1 MNIRPGRKML
11 YPGAESREKKKVNKT
26 DEEQENAA
34 AEAERESESADETAA
49 EAESRD
55 AEEAPAD
62 EEKAEGTQDGV
73 TAEEP
78 TEEPQHEKED
88 DGILDRFFRLFHS
101 EPKDKSQLA
110 DVIHEAR
117 ESEIIDEN
125 THNMIEGVFEIS
137 ELRVR
142 DIMIPRS
149 QIIFVHDD
157 DSEESI
163 LSIIASSRHSRYPVV
178 GEDIDEIKG
187 LLIAKDLLIYHN
199 THPKVFNIADFM
211 RPATVIPESVRVD
224 RLLRKLQKERY
235 HLAVVVDEFGSVS
248 GLVTIEDV
256 LEQIVGDIADE
267 GEKSSSDNI
276 KAVNS
281 SSYLISG
288 VTPIEDFNEKFG
300 TEFSNDDA
308 ETIAGLLIKTCGH
321 LPVKGET
328 IVLAGKFKFRVV
340 NADKRRV
347 KQLELR
353 VGK

>member
-1 MNIRPGRKML
+1 
-11 YPGAESREKKKVNKT
+11 VNKQ
-26 DEEQENAA
+26 DEEKESTVS
-34 AEAERESESADETAA
+34 AEAETESAAVPETEDDAVPEA
-49 EAESRD
+49 EAEERSSD
-55 AEEAPAD
+55 GTAEQAAADGAATAEAEE
-62 EEKAEGTQDGV
+62 EE
-73 TAEEP
+73 
-78 TEEPQHEKED
+78 HEKED
-88 DGILDRFFRLFHS
+88 DGILDRFFRLFHH

-125 THNMIEGVFEIS
+125 THDMIEGVFEIS

-149 QIIFVHDD
+149 QIIVVHDD
-157 DSEESI
+157 DTEENI

-178 GEDIDEIKG
+178 GEDIDEIRG
-187 LLIAKDLLIYHN
+187 LLIAKDLLIYRN
-199 THPKVFNIADFM
+199 THPKIFNIRDFM

-224 RLLRKLQKERY
+224 RLLRKFQKERY

-267 GEKSSSDNI
+267 GEKSGTDNI

-353 VGK
+353 LGK

>member
-1 MNIRPGRKML
+1 MRDD
-11 YPGAESREKKKVNKT
+11 KVNKQ
-26 DEEQENAA
+26 DEEKESAVSAEAGTESAAEPETEDDSVPETEAEERSSDGTAEQAA
-34 AEAERESESADETAA
+34 AEGAATA
-49 EAESRD
+49 EAQ
-55 AEEAPAD
+55 EE
-62 EEKAEGTQDGV
+62 E
-73 TAEEP
+73 
-78 TEEPQHEKED
+78 HEKED
-88 DGILDRFFRLFHS
+88 DGILDRFFRLFHH

-125 THNMIEGVFEIS
+125 THDMIEGVFEIS

-149 QIIFVHDD
+149 QIIVVHDD
-157 DSEESI
+157 DTEENI

-187 LLIAKDLLIYHN
+187 LLIAKDLLIYRN
-199 THPKVFNIADFM
+199 THPKTFNIRDFM

-224 RLLRKLQKERY
+224 RLLRKFQKERY

-267 GEKSSSDNI
+267 GEKSGTDNI

-353 VGK
+353 LGK

>member
-1 MNIRPGRKML
+1 
-11 YPGAESREKKKVNKT
+11 
-26 DEEQENAA
+26 
-34 AEAERESESADETAA
+34 
-49 EAESRD
+49 
-55 AEEAPAD
+55 
-62 EEKAEGTQDGV
+62 
-73 TAEEP
+73 
-78 TEEPQHEKED
+78 
-88 DGILDRFFRLFHS
+88 
-101 EPKDKSQLA
+101 
-110 DVIHEAR
+110 
-117 ESEIIDEN
+117 
-125 THNMIEGVFEIS
+125 
-137 ELRVR
+137 
-142 DIMIPRS
+142 MIPRS
-149 QIIFVHDD
+149 QIIVVHDD
-157 DSEESI
+157 DTEENI

-187 LLIAKDLLIYHN
+187 LLIAKDLLIYRN
-199 THPKVFNIADFM
+199 THPKTFNIRDFM

-224 RLLRKLQKERY
+224 RLLRKFQKERY

-267 GEKSSSDNI
+267 GEKSGTDNI

-300 TEFSNDDA
+300 TNFSNDDA

-353 VGK
+353 LGK

>member
-1 MNIRPGRKML
+1 MNKQ
-11 YPGAESREKKKVNKT
+11 
-26 DEEQENAA
+26 DEEKESSVS
-34 AEAERESESADETAA
+34 AEAEA
-49 EAESRD
+49 E
-55 AEEAPAD
+55 
-62 EEKAEGTQDGV
+62 

-78 TEEPQHEKED
+78 LKDDDAVPETEAESGSDSTAEQAAADGVAPAEAQEEEHEKED
-88 DGILDRFFRLFHS
+88 DSILDRFFRLFHH

-125 THNMIEGVFEIS
+125 THDMIEGVFEIS

-149 QIIFVHDD
+149 QIIVVHDD
-157 DSEESI
+157 DTEENI

-187 LLIAKDLLIYHN
+187 LLIAKDLLIYRN
-199 THPKVFNIADFM
+199 THPKTFNIRDFM

-224 RLLRKLQKERY
+224 RLLRKFQKERY

-267 GEKSSSDNI
+267 GEKSGTDNI

-300 TEFSNDDA
+300 TNFSNDDA

-328 IVLAGKFKFRVV
+328 IVLSGKFKFRVV

-353 VGK
+353 LGK

>member
-1 MNIRPGRKML
+1 MTPFRKLRLREETLTPRSRPLPQMVLPQQR
-11 YPGAESREKKKVNKT
+11 SRRST
-26 DEEQENAA
+26 
-34 AEAERESESADETAA
+34 RRRMTASSTA
-49 EAESRD
+49 SSGSSTASPRTSR
-55 AEEAPAD
+55 
-62 EEKAEGTQDGV
+62 
-73 TAEEP
+73 
-78 TEEPQHEKED
+78 
-88 DGILDRFFRLFHS
+88 
-101 EPKDKSQLA
+101 
-110 DVIHEAR
+110 
-117 ESEIIDEN
+117 EN
-125 THNMIEGVFEIS
+125 THDMIEGVFEIS

-149 QIIFVHDD
+149 QIIVVHDD
-157 DSEESI
+157 DTEENI

-178 GEDIDEIKG
+178 GEDIDEIRG
-187 LLIAKDLLIYHN
+187 LLIAKDLLIYRN
-199 THPKVFNIADFM
+199 THPKTFNIRDFM
-211 RPATVIPESVRVD
+211 RPATIIPESVRVD
-224 RLLRKLQKERY
+224 RLLRKFQKERY

-267 GEKSSSDNI
+267 GEKSGTDNI

-353 VGK
+353 LGK

>member
-1 MNIRPGRKML
+1 MRDDQ
-11 YPGAESREKKKVNKT
+11 VNKQ
-26 DEEQENAA
+26 DEEKESTVS
-34 AEAERESESADETAA
+34 AEAETESAAVPETEDDAVPEA
-49 EAESRD
+49 EAEERSS
-55 AEEAPAD
+55 
-62 EEKAEGTQDGV
+62 DG
-73 TAEEP
+73 TAEQAAADGAATAEAQ
-78 TEEPQHEKED
+78 EEEHEKED
-88 DGILDRFFRLFHS
+88 DGILDRFFRLFHH

-125 THNMIEGVFEIS
+125 THDMIEGVFEIS

-149 QIIFVHDD
+149 QIIVVHDD
-157 DSEESI
+157 DTEENI

-187 LLIAKDLLIYHN
+187 LLIAKDLLIYRN
-199 THPKVFNIADFM
+199 THPKTFNIRDFM

-224 RLLRKLQKERY
+224 RLLRKFQKERY

-267 GEKSSSDNI
+267 GEKSGTDNI

-353 VGK
+353 LGK

>member
-1 MNIRPGRKML
+1 MNKQ
-11 YPGAESREKKKVNKT
+11 
-26 DEEQENAA
+26 DEEKESAVSAEAGTESAAEPETEDDSVPETEAEERSSDGTAEQAA
-34 AEAERESESADETAA
+34 AEGAATA
-49 EAESRD
+49 EAQ
-55 AEEAPAD
+55 EE
-62 EEKAEGTQDGV
+62 E
-73 TAEEP
+73 
-78 TEEPQHEKED
+78 HEKED
-88 DGILDRFFRLFHS
+88 DGILDRFFRLFHH

-125 THNMIEGVFEIS
+125 THDMIEGVFEIS

-149 QIIFVHDD
+149 QIIVVHDD
-157 DSEESI
+157 DTEENI

-187 LLIAKDLLIYHN
+187 LLIAKDLLIYRN
-199 THPKVFNIADFM
+199 THPKTFNIRDFM

-224 RLLRKLQKERY
+224 RLLRKFQKERY

-267 GEKSSSDNI
+267 GEKSGTDNI

-300 TEFSNDDA
+300 TNFSNDDA
-308 ETIAGLLIKTCGH
+308 ETIAGLIIKTCGH

-353 VGK
+353 LGK

>member
-1 MNIRPGRKML
+1 MRDD
-11 YPGAESREKKKVNKT
+11 KVNKQ
-26 DEEQENAA
+26 DEEKESAVSAEAGTEAAEEPLRDEDDAVPETEAEERSSDGTAEQAA
-34 AEAERESESADETAA
+34 AEGAATA
-49 EAESRD
+49 EAE
-55 AEEAPAD
+55 EE
-62 EEKAEGTQDGV
+62 E
-73 TAEEP
+73 
-78 TEEPQHEKED
+78 HEKED
-88 DGILDRFFRLFHS
+88 DGILDRFFRLFHH

-224 RLLRKLQKERY
+224 RLLRKFQKERY

-267 GEKSSSDNI
+267 GEKKGTDNI

-308 ETIAGLLIKTCGH
+308 ETIAGLIIKTCGH

-353 VGK
+353 LGK

>member
-1 MNIRPGRKML
+1 MRDD
-11 YPGAESREKKKVNKT
+11 KVNKQ
-26 DEEQENAA
+26 DEEKESAVS
-34 AEAERESESADETAA
+34 AEAET
-49 EAESRD
+49 EA
-55 AEEAPAD
+55 
-62 EEKAEGTQDGV
+62 
-73 TAEEP
+73 AEEP
-78 TEEPQHEKED
+78 LRDEDDAVPEPEAEERSSDGTAEQAAADGAATAEAQEEEHEKED
-88 DGILDRFFRLFHS
+88 DGILDRFFRLFHH

-125 THNMIEGVFEIS
+125 THDMIEGVFEIS

-149 QIIFVHDD
+149 QIIVVHDD
-157 DSEESI
+157 DTEENI

-187 LLIAKDLLIYHN
+187 LLIAKDLLIYRN
-199 THPKVFNIADFM
+199 THPKTFNIRDFM

-224 RLLRKLQKERY
+224 RLLRKFQKERY

-267 GEKSSSDNI
+267 GEKSGTDNI

-300 TEFSNDDA
+300 TNFSNDDA

-353 VGK
+353 LVK

>member
-1 MNIRPGRKML
+1 M
-11 YPGAESREKKKVNKT
+11 NKT
-26 DEEQENAA
+26 DDRKESAAA
-34 AEAERESESADETAA
+34 AETEEKSSSVPEREDGTVPETEAERGDSDAAAAEQAASADGSA
-49 EAESRD
+49 S
-55 AEEAPAD
+55 AEE
-62 EEKAEGTQDGV
+62 
-73 TAEEP
+73 
-78 TEEPQHEKED
+78 HEKED

-125 THNMIEGVFEIS
+125 THDMIEGVFEIS

-149 QIIFVHDD
+149 QIIVVHDD
-157 DSEESI
+157 DTEENI

-187 LLIAKDLLIYHN
+187 LLIAKDLLIYRN
-199 THPKVFNIADFM
+199 THPKTFNIRDFM

-224 RLLRKLQKERY
+224 RLLRKFQKERY

-267 GEKSSSDNI
+267 GEKSGTDNI

-353 VGK
+353 LVK

>member
-1 MNIRPGRKML
+1 MRDD
-11 YPGAESREKKKVNKT
+11 KVNKT
-26 DEEQENAA
+26 DEEQENA
-34 AEAERESESADETAA
+34 EAEVQAESADGRDAEKESSEPLSADAGEETSAEAPGSVTAA
-49 EAESRD
+49 EVS
-55 AEEAPAD
+55 
-62 EEKAEGTQDGV
+62 
-73 TAEEP
+73 
-78 TEEPQHEKED
+78 EEPQHEKED

-149 QIIFVHDD
+149 QIIFVH
-157 DSEESI
+157 
-163 LSIIASSRHSRYPVV
+163 ASSRHSRYPVV

-187 LLIAKDLLIYHN
+187 LLIAKDLLIYRN

-224 RLLRKLQKERY
+224 RLLRKFQKERY

-267 GEKSSSDNI
+267 GEKKGTDNI

-308 ETIAGLLIKTCGH
+308 ETIAGLIIKTCGH

>member
-1 MNIRPGRKML
+1 MNKQ
-11 YPGAESREKKKVNKT
+11 
-26 DEEQENAA
+26 DEEKESAVSAEAGTESAAEPETEDDSVPETEAEERSSDGTAEQAA
-34 AEAERESESADETAA
+34 AEGAATA
-49 EAESRD
+49 EAQ
-55 AEEAPAD
+55 EE
-62 EEKAEGTQDGV
+62 E
-73 TAEEP
+73 
-78 TEEPQHEKED
+78 HEKED

-125 THNMIEGVFEIS
+125 THDMIEGVFEIS

-149 QIIFVHDD
+149 QIIVVHDD
-157 DSEESI
+157 DTEENI

-187 LLIAKDLLIYHN
+187 LLIAKDLLIYRN
-199 THPKVFNIADFM
+199 THPKTFNIRDFM

-224 RLLRKLQKERY
+224 RLLRKFQKERY

-267 GEKSSSDNI
+267 GEKSGTDNI

-300 TEFSNDDA
+300 TNFSNDDA

-353 VGK
+353 LGK

>member
-1 MNIRPGRKML
+1 
-11 YPGAESREKKKVNKT
+11 VNNQ
-26 DEEQENAA
+26 DEEKETVS
-34 AEAERESESADETAA
+34 AEAETESAGEPLRDEDDAVPEA
-49 EAESRD
+49 EAEESGSD
-55 AEEAPAD
+55 STAEQAAADGAAPAKSP
-62 EEKAEGTQDGV
+62 EEE
-73 TAEEP
+73 
-78 TEEPQHEKED
+78 HEKED

-125 THNMIEGVFEIS
+125 THDMIEGVFEIS

-149 QIIFVHDD
+149 QIIVVHDD
-157 DSEESI
+157 DTEENI

-187 LLIAKDLLIYHN
+187 LLIAKDLLIYRN
-199 THPKVFNIADFM
+199 THPKTFNIRDFM

-224 RLLRKLQKERY
+224 RLLRKFQKERY

-267 GEKSSSDNI
+267 GEKSGTDNI

-353 VGK
+353 LGK

>member
-1 MNIRPGRKML
+1 MRDD
-11 YPGAESREKKKVNKT
+11 KVNKQ
-26 DEEQENAA
+26 DEEKESAVSAEAGTEAA
-34 AEAERESESADETAA
+34 EEPLRDEDDAVPETEAEERSSDGTAEQAAAQGAATAEAE
-49 EAESRD
+49 
-55 AEEAPAD
+55 EE
-62 EEKAEGTQDGV
+62 E
-73 TAEEP
+73 
-78 TEEPQHEKED
+78 HEKED
-88 DGILDRFFRLFHS
+88 DGILDRFFRLFHH

-125 THNMIEGVFEIS
+125 THDMIEGVFEIS

-149 QIIFVHDD
+149 QIIVVHDD
-157 DSEESI
+157 DTEENI

-187 LLIAKDLLIYHN
+187 LLIAKDLLIYRN
-199 THPKVFNIADFM
+199 THPKTFNIRDFM

-224 RLLRKLQKERY
+224 RLLRKFQKERY

-267 GEKSSSDNI
+267 GEKSGTDNI

-300 TEFSNDDA
+300 TNFSNDDA

-328 IVLAGKFKFRVV
+328 IVLSGKFKFRVV

-353 VGK
+353 LGK

>member
-1 MNIRPGRKML
+1 MNKQ
-11 YPGAESREKKKVNKT
+11 
-26 DEEQENAA
+26 DEEKESAVSAEAGTESAAEPETEDDSVPETEAEERSSDGTAEQAA
-34 AEAERESESADETAA
+34 AEGAATA
-49 EAESRD
+49 EAQ
-55 AEEAPAD
+55 EE
-62 EEKAEGTQDGV
+62 E
-73 TAEEP
+73 
-78 TEEPQHEKED
+78 HEKED
-88 DGILDRFFRLFHS
+88 DGILDRFFRLFHH

-125 THNMIEGVFEIS
+125 THDMIEGVFEIS

-149 QIIFVHDD
+149 QIIVVHDD
-157 DSEESI
+157 DTEENI

-187 LLIAKDLLIYHN
+187 LLIAKDLLIYRN
-199 THPKVFNIADFM
+199 THPKTFNIRDFM

-224 RLLRKLQKERY
+224 RLLRKFQKERY

-267 GEKSSSDNI
+267 GEKKGTDNI

-308 ETIAGLLIKTCGH
+308 ETIAGLIIKTCGH

-353 VGK
+353 LGK

>member
-1 MNIRPGRKML
+1 MRDD
-11 YPGAESREKKKVNKT
+11 KVNKQ
-26 DEEQENAA
+26 DEEKESAVSAEAGTEAAEEPLRDEDDAVPETEAEERSSDGTAEQAA
-34 AEAERESESADETAA
+34 AEGAATA
-49 EAESRD
+49 EAQ
-55 AEEAPAD
+55 EE
-62 EEKAEGTQDGV
+62 E
-73 TAEEP
+73 
-78 TEEPQHEKED
+78 HEKED
-88 DGILDRFFRLFHS
+88 DGILDRFFRLFHH

-149 QIIFVHDD
+149 QIIVVHDD
-157 DSEESI
+157 DTEENI

-187 LLIAKDLLIYHN
+187 LLIAKDLLIYRN
-199 THPKVFNIADFM
+199 THPKTFNIRDFM

-224 RLLRKLQKERY
+224 RLLRKFQKERY

-267 GEKSSSDNI
+267 GEKSGTDNI

-300 TEFSNDDA
+300 TNFSNDDA

-328 IVLAGKFKFRVV
+328 IVLSGKFKFRVV

-353 VGK
+353 LGK

>member
-1 MNIRPGRKML
+1 MNKQ
-11 YPGAESREKKKVNKT
+11 
-26 DEEQENAA
+26 DEEKESAVSAEAGTESAAEPETEDDSVPETEAEERSSDGTAEQAA
-34 AEAERESESADETAA
+34 AEGAATA
-49 EAESRD
+49 EAQ
-55 AEEAPAD
+55 EE
-62 EEKAEGTQDGV
+62 E
-73 TAEEP
+73 
-78 TEEPQHEKED
+78 HEKED

-125 THNMIEGVFEIS
+125 THDMIEGVFEIS

-149 QIIFVHDD
+149 QIIVVHDD
-157 DSEESI
+157 DTEENI

-187 LLIAKDLLIYHN
+187 LLIAKDLLIYRN
-199 THPKVFNIADFM
+199 THPKTFNIRDFM

-224 RLLRKLQKERY
+224 RLLRKFQKERY

-267 GEKSSSDNI
+267 GEKSGTDNI

-353 VGK
+353 LGK